1 MDLSGKAAGM
11 SSEQQ
16 RRSHRSPRLT
26 TTDTE
31 EEQSVATV
39 GRLATLLIGE
49 LIVTEIQDFGRQLSE
64 FARGLLGSSGGSG
77 EGEVFESDANAE
89 LEIRGFLADLQVAY
103 SRGDIDY
110 IVNTIADEFTTYELV
125 AVNGRPLKVTGR
137 ENMRTYLSTLFPT
150 STDTQV
156 KTIFATQAIATP
168 TLGLVN
174 EEGDVIITRADHKEH
189 QPLYSSALAVK
200 TADGWKWRHWHMS
213 EAGPRFRVNLGGQ
226 PIDDNGRVIPGARV
240 VVENGLGR
248 VVVDGQNDGGTAPR
262 D

>member
-1 MDLSGKAAGM
+1 MT
-11 SSEQQ
+11 
-16 RRSHRSPRLT
+16 R
-26 TTDTE
+26 TDTE

-64 FARGLLGSSGGSG
+64 FARGLLGSSGSS
-77 EGEVFESDANAE
+77 EGDVFEADEAAE
-89 LEIRGFLADLQVAY
+89 LEVRGFLADLQVAY

-110 IVNTIADEFTTYELV
+110 ILNTIADDFTTYELI
-125 AVNGRPLKVTGR
+125 AVNGVPLKITGR
-137 ENMRTYLSTLFPT
+137 ENMREYLTTLFPT
-150 STDTQV
+150 STDSQI
-156 KTIFATQAIATP
+156 KTIFATQAVATK

-248 VVVDGQNDGGTAPR
+248 VVIDGQQGGGGAPR